1 MVIHQGS
8 PPSPPIACDWSPPR
22 AARAQAHCPYSGFSV
37 GAALLSAGGEVVT
50 GANVENASFGL
61 TICAERA
68 ALVRAVAEG
77 SREFVA
83 IAVATGAEAPVMPCG
98 ACRQVLAEFAPDL
111 AGRAVGEGDQVA
123 EASLAELLPGRFEGP
138 PPA

>member
-1 MVIHQGS
+1 MTL
-8 PPSPPIACDWSPPR
+8 PSEQRDRLVEAAR
-22 AARAQAHCPYSGFSV
+22 AARARAHCPYSGFSV

-111 AGRAVGEGDQVA
+111 AVLAVGEGDQVA

-138 PPA
+138 PPS